1 MTEADASVAVA
12 WLKAFLTE
20 YEPELID
27 MARGRLARGL
37 FAFPGGPLYRK
48 TREELTCELAEELA
62 DAIVY
67 GSRYLDL

>member
-1 MTEADASVAVA
+1 MTDAEASVAIA

-20 YEPELID
+20 YESELTTI
-27 MARGRLARGL
+27 AQGRLALGS

-48 TREELTCELAEELA
+48 TREELACELAEELA

-67 GSRYLDL
+67 ANVRLR